1 LVFEFSE
8 NEYFNN
14 LKLEK
19 SYTVSNEYLL
29 EKIESSN
36 IEWKEG
42 KNISAKKVT
51 KKIKNKSKEMYY
63 LFNLFI
69 F

>member
-1 LVFEFSE
+1 MVFEFSE